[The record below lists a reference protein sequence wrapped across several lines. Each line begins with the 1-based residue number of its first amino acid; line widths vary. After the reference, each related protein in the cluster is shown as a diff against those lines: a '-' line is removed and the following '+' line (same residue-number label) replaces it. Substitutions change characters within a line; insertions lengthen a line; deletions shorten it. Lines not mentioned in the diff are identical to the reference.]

1 MSIRLRDTRGRS
13 LAVNAW
19 NWGVLHFAVECS
31 RPPLFPDEG
40 FRELLRSGGTEL
52 SAEQADELRQYL
64 EEVVLPLL
72 APGQRLLHDLSV
84 TDEPDDGAFHR
95 DRLEKNYS
103 LHHDVL
109 VAVIQFLRETGGP
122 IAVE

>member
-1 MSIRLRDTRGRS
+1 
-13 LAVNAW
+13 
-19 NWGVLHFAVECS
+19 
-31 RPPLFPDEG
+31 
-40 FRELLRSGGTEL
+40 
-52 SAEQADELRQYL
+52 
-64 EEVVLPLL
+64 LL